1 GIVDR
6 PFTGWG
12 GGFFDCDNDGEMEIA
27 IANGRVAKRRGLGP
41 PEMGPF
47 WSKYAETNLFFVSDG
62 KGAFVDASEKSGD
75 FCAKGEVHRGLAFG
89 DLRNRGAIDMVVS
102 NVDNTVRIFRNDAAG
117 KGGHWLQVLPMIGK
131 REALGA
137 KVIVSAAG
145 RTRLGL
151 CLRSYS
157 YISSNDP
164 RVHFGL
170 GKAEK
175 VDSLE
180 VHWPSGTPRKEK
192 FEVGGV
198 DRAMVVEQGKGKAL

>member
-1 GIVDR
+1 
-6 PFTGWG
+6 
-12 GGFFDCDNDGEMEIA
+12 
-27 IANGRVAKRRGLGP
+27 
-41 PEMGPF
+41 
-47 WSKYAETNLFFVSDG
+47 
-62 KGAFVDASEKSGD
+62 
-75 FCAKGEVHRGLAFG
+75 
-89 DLRNRGAIDMVVS
+89 MVVS
-102 NVDNTVRIFRNDAAG
+102 NVDNTVRIFSNDAAG
-117 KGGHWLQVLPMIGK
+117 KGGHWLQVLPMTGK

-145 RTRLGL
+145 RTRMGL

-180 VHWPSGTPRKEK
+180 VQWPSGTPRREK

-198 DRAMVVEQGKGKAL
+198 DRVIVVEQGKGAAIK